1 MELWNLTVPVS
12 ALIITKDLLNKADYD
27 DSHVCME
34 RIVPWSSLAG
44 TSVARGPKTGELKI
58 KISWLAVLKILLEVV
73 FVGLDLDQCEH
84 INPNLI
90 DEEKE

>member
-44 TSVARGPKTGELKI
+44 TSVARGHVTPPPLGRKK
-58 KISWLAVLKILLEVV
+58 KISHKS
-73 FVGLDLDQCEH
+73 FFFF
-84 INPNLI
+84 LI
-90 DEEKE
+90 AT